1 MQRVF
6 VCGSNICM
14 LAFVAAQS
22 RGNFGVKT
30 VFKIESERERE
41 RETNRAASNMEVQA
55 WAARL
60 VFFALRPCL
69 RNHITLARCYVSTSS
84 WSQKRLQAVLEED
97 AGAYACHR

>member
-1 MQRVF
+1 
-6 VCGSNICM
+6 
-14 LAFVAAQS
+14 
-22 RGNFGVKT
+22 
-30 VFKIESERERE
+30 
-41 RETNRAASNMEVQA
+41 MEVQA